1 MPTQLNLTHMN
12 IVRRHHNIEPGI
24 NLSTTINQHEVSEF
38 AMPSLPLLDVGK
50 SIERLWLQPEEVKPS
65 QFSTLR
71 SRTRVNSL
79 LLAVTSTAPSI
90 QA

>member
-1 MPTQLNLTHMN
+1 MN
-12 IVRRHHNIEPGI
+12 IVRCHHNIEAGI
-24 NLSTTINQHEVSEF
+24 NLFYYHQHEVSAF
-38 AMPSLPLLDVGK
+38 AMPSLPLLEVGK
-50 SIERLWLQPEEVKPS
+50 GIERLWLQPEEVKSS

>member
-1 MPTQLNLTHMN
+1 MN
-12 IVRRHHNIEPGI
+12 VVRCHHNIEAGI
-24 NLSTTINQHEVSEF
+24 NLCYYHQHEVSAL
-38 AMPSLPLLDVGK
+38 AMPSLPLLEVGK
-50 SIERLWLQPEEVKPS
+50 SIERLWIQPEEVKSS

-79 LLAVTSTAPSI
+79 LLTVTSTAPST